1 MKQGPRDRLP
11 VRRPTPI
18 DDRGADAAVVDRIL
32 ERLEPLPD
40 SLSARPEFADALRA
54 RVLAQFHA
62 QLADALP
69 AEPGRA
75 RRSRLG
81 RLAVAGSVALMTVS
95 GAAGAVAA
103 SEGSLPGDPLYGLK
117 RAVEQVELAM
127 ASTDRRDEVELA
139 LLGERIEELRLEAAA
154 GDWPS
159 VRGLCA
165 EITATGGSILAR
177 GATLG
182 GATGAMLAAI
192 DDARSAAPASE
203 QGHLQTFQIMAQQL
217 AKRDGD
223 GGGSGGPGASP
234 AMPTTMPV
242 ASAEP
247 SPAAKTDKGEPPD
260 NAGGN
265 GNQGNGN
272 QGQGQGNEGQ
282 GNQGNQDQG
291 QGNQGNGNQGQ
302 GQGNEENANPG
313 QGQGNQGNQGQD
325 QGNQGQGQG
334 NGNQGNGNQGNGNQ
348 GQGQGNDKGPKDK
361 EP

>member
-1 MKQGPRDRLP
+1 MKQGFGDRLP
-11 VRRPTPI
+11 VRRSIPI
-18 DDRGADAAVVDRIL
+18 DDRGASPGAVDRIL

-40 SLSARPEFADALRA
+40 NLSARPEFADALRA
-54 RVLAQFHA
+54 RVLAQFEA
-62 QLADALP
+62 
-69 AEPGRA
+69 
-75 RRSRLG
+75 
-81 RLAVAGSVALMTVS
+81 RLATARPSGSRRVVRPRLARLALAGSVALMTVAGLA
-95 GAAGAVAA
+95 GAAAA
-103 SEGSLPGDPLYGLK
+103 AESSLPGDPLYGLK
-117 RAVEQVELAM
+117 RAIEQVELAFTS
-127 ASTDRRDEVELA
+127 ADRRHEVELA
-139 LLGERIEELRLEAAA
+139 LLGERIEELRLEVAA

-159 VRGLCA
+159 VRGLCTEVTRA
-165 EITATGGSILAR
+165 GADLLAR
-177 GATLG
+177 GSSLGSATDD
-182 GATGAMLAAI
+182 MLAAI
-192 DDARSAAPASE
+192 DEARSAAPAAE
-203 QGHLQTFQIMAQQL
+203 QGSLQRFEVVAQQL

-265 GNQGNGN
+265 GNQGSGN
-272 QGQGQGNEGQ
+272 QGQGQGKGGQ

-302 GQGNEENANPG
+302 GQGNEESANPG